1 MTVVQLTQPLPTR
14 TLADVFRRAAE
25 VVTQNGLAKGAFVA
39 PPAIPDSQDQLHCS
53 DERLRPV
60 DMVGAIRI
68 ACGLAPTLEEGEVDG
83 PPVVAAVEFASLRVP
98 GQAPWTDGVPDH
110 IEHLADWTDLTSCD
124 AADVAVKFLDLAVQA
139 DLGSRVTA

>member
-1 MTVVQLTQPLPTR
+1 MTMVQLSQPLPTR

-25 VVTQNGLAKGAFVA
+25 VITLNGLAKGAFVA

-68 ACGLAPTLEEGEVDG
+68 ACGQLPTTSGGLLAMR
-83 PPVVAAVEFASLRVP
+83 AVEFASLRVP
-98 GQAPWTDGVPDH
+98 GQAPWTDEVPDH
-110 IEHLADWTDLTSCD
+110 IEHLADWTDLTACD

-139 DLGSRVTA
+139 DMAVQVSA